1 MTKKITD
8 DKVGQFIGKL
18 ANEYRSDAERD
29 FRITRNQMLFA
40 EKELI
45 NSLDAKQTEL
55 YYDFYK
61 KEKLFIKSQ
70 MRFTKKCFK

>member
-8 DKVGQFIGKL
+8 DKVEQFIGKL

-29 FRITRNQMLFA
+29 FRVTRNQMLFA

-61 KEKLFIKSQ
+61 KREAFYKVANEIY
-70 MRFTKKCFK
+70 KKIF